1 MVLEHFCPLRK
12 LSFTFKNSTDGNT
25 VRTEWRDGGHASD
38 IPCDP
43 ITIWK
48 YHSGKYWCCHAAN
61 IKPWNA
67 PPLRQD
73 SLHLCPQH
81 YVIRKMHVDALIT
94 STRLSIHLLRTLT
107 YSSSGPTDFLFWHKP
122 KDGNPHAQELG
133 KIWSK
138 ISEAVW
144 KAGWGLSSGHAVTLL
159 PRAPR
164 VPQVEAAGH

>member
-25 VRTEWRDGGHASD
+25 VCTEWRDGGHASD
-38 IPCDP
+38 IPCGP

-48 YHSGKYWCCHAAN
+48 YHSGKYRCCHAAN
-61 IKPWNA
+61 IKPRNA
-67 PPLRQD
+67 PTIAAGRSPPV
-73 SLHLCPQH
+73 STTLCHPENA
-81 YVIRKMHVDALIT
+81 RSCIT

-122 KDGNPHAQELG
+122 KDGNPHAQESG

-164 VPQVEAAGH
+164 VPQVEVVGH